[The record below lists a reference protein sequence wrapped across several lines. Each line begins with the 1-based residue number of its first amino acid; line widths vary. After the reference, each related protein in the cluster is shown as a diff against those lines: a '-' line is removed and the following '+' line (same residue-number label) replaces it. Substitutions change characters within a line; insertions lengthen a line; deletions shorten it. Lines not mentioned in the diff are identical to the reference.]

1 MKKKEKQQE
10 PEIAQTEKPAK
21 KSHKKR
27 NIIIAVVAVCVIG
40 VLASESDSTPSSG
53 AQPDKSAIS
62 SVSAP
67 QKTPEPEPEQQPEPA
82 PAPAPEPEPAPEPT
96 PQPEPVPAATPS
108 LTLGQKNALA
118 TAKSYL
124 NSGAFSHSGLIGQ
137 LEYEGYSIEDATYAA
152 DNCGADWNE
161 QAGKSAKEYMDYDS
175 FSRSGLIDQLIY
187 EGFTQ
192 EQAEYGVTQVGY

>member
-10 PEIAQTEKPAK
+10 PRIIQAEKPAK

-27 NIIIAVVAVCVIG
+27 NIIIGVVV
-40 VLASESDSTPSSG
+40 VLGLIALVPTEQDNA
-53 AQPDKSAIS
+53 AQSDKSVTS
-62 SVSAP
+62 SVSALQ
-67 QKTPEPEPEQQPEPA
+67 QKPEPEPAPESEPQPES
-82 PAPAPEPEPAPEPT
+82 APEPEPTPEPT
-96 PQPEPVPAATPS
+96 PQPEPAPATTPS

-124 NSGAFSHSGLIGQ
+124 NSGAFSYSGLIDQ